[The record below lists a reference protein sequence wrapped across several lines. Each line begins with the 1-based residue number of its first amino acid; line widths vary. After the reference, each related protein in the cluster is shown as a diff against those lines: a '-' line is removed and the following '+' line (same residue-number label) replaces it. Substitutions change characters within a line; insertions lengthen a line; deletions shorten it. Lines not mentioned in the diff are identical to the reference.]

1 MPSGR
6 IGCADFGDLRLL
18 LGGEIEFGKRGVV
31 IDPVAVSVHE
41 FFSRSKAATAARA
54 PALSVIARGRI
65 ALATR
70 GTVAPAAV
78 SGPAGRT
85 NGLQIGPLFLGQNR
99 EDGLRPRSGTGSED
113 FGDLRFLLGGEIEFG
128 EGGIVIDPVAVCV
141 HESFAGSQAPAA
153 ARARALALIARGGVA
168 SRRVAFAPA
177 ATAERLIR
185 RGGPHCGQF
194 CRASALAVL
203 RTVRLRSRRVRTGK
217 PGEAQKAKHS
227 CTQGQSPLL
236 FH

>member
-41 FFSRSKAATAARA
+41 
-54 PALSVIARGRI
+54 
-65 ALATR
+65 
-70 GTVAPAAV
+70 
-78 SGPAGRT
+78 
-85 NGLQIGPLFLGQNR
+85 
-99 EDGLRPRSGTGSED
+99 
-113 FGDLRFLLGGEIEFG
+113 
-128 EGGIVIDPVAVCV
+128 
-141 HESFAGSQAPAA
+141 SFAGSQAPAA

-177 ATAERLIR
+177 ATADRSIR
-185 RGGPHCGQF
+185 RGGPHCGRSG
-194 CRASALAVL
+194 RASARAVL
-203 RTVRLRSRRVRTGK
+203 RTVRLRSRRARNGK

-227 CTQGQSPLL
+227 CTQGHSPML